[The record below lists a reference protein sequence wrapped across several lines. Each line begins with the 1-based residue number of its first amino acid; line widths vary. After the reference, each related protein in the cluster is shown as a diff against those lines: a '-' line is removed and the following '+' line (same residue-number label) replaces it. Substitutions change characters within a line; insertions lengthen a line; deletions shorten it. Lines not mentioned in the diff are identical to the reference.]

1 MSASSPVI
9 YVRYNIPEKYIEK
22 IKTLGA
28 TVLFEPWQFGKEEP
42 EVHCDLSECDVIL
55 TLGLMD
61 PLTIHTKAPKLKWVQ
76 SLSVGLDALL
86 HEETIN
92 SNLIITNTKGCT
104 SIPIAEHTVA
114 MISAFARGLPAML
127 RNQQTRTWINTA
139 IKDLDGATLGIVGYG
154 EIGKEIAKRCK
165 ALGMHVVGCRK
176 RPSITS
182 SSDPADEVVGLDE
195 VDNVIKNADFL
206 VLALPST
213 KETYQ
218 FINKKKLKLMKSS
231 SYLINIGRGNTVA
244 EADLLEVLTKQQIQ
258 GAALDVFEVEPLPSG
273 HPFWEQE
280 NVIISPHNAYYSP
293 KSMDRYMDIFLE
305 NVTRFKEG
313 RELLNIVNKDL
324 GY

>member
-1 MSASSPVI
+1 MSAASPVI

-22 IKTLGA
+22 IKALGA

-42 EVHCDLSECDVIL
+42 EVYCDLSECDIVL

-61 PLTIHTKAPKLKWVQ
+61 PLTIQPKAPKLKWVQ

-114 MISAFARGLPAML
+114 MISAFARGLPTML
-127 RNQQTRTWINTA
+127 RNQQTRTWSNTA

-182 SSDPADEVVGLDE
+182 SRDPADEVVGLDE

-213 KETYQ
+213 RETYQ

-244 EADLLEVLTKQQIQ
+244 EADLLEVLTEQLIQ
-258 GAALDVFEVEPLPSG
+258 GAALDVFEVEPLPSE
-273 HPFWEQE
+273 HPLWELE